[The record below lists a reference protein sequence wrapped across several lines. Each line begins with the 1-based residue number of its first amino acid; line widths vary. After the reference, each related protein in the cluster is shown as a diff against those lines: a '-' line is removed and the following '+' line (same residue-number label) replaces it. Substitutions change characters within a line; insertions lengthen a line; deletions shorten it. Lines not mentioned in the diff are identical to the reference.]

1 MTDRWIEIGTIND
14 IPRQGSRTI
23 SRKAGPDIGIFR
35 TLDDRIFALE
45 NRCPH
50 KDGPLSQ
57 GIVHGNA
64 VTCPLHNWRISL
76 ETGEAL
82 GEDKGCTPTIGVRI
96 VGDVIS
102 INLKTVGKTAAG
114 AHDEAA

>member
-1 MTDRWIEIGTIND
+1 MTDSNWIDVGAIAD
-14 IPRQGSRTI
+14 IPRQGARTI
-23 SRKAGPDIGIFR
+23 GRKLGGDIGIFR

-57 GIVHGNA
+57 GIIHGHA

-76 ETGEAL
+76 ETGKAM
-82 GEDKGCTPTIGVRI
+82 GTDSGCTPVIPVKI
-96 VGDVIS
+96 VGERIF
-102 INLKTVGKTAAG
+102 INLIASPAAQ
-114 AHDEAA
+114 EAA